1 MWWSLGGRLAILLD
15 FVFQL
20 EVGQAL
26 VVEHFADLAAVEL
39 EVRVHEVAETDQT
52 HEDEQVR
59 VVALALGLE
68 RIVRNLV
75 TIRQIMD
82 VVLFVPL
89 VPVRVTGEDLVMA
102 INNNEIKTKCRQ
114 AKQTYLCKGKSLWC
128 LYKLSSTKVVL
139 AVGLS

>member
-82 VVLFVPL
+82 VVLLVPL
-89 VPVRVTGEDLVMA
+89 VAVRVTGEDLVMA
-102 INNNEIKTKCRQ
+102 INNNEIRPNVGRQ
-114 AKQTYLCKGKSLWC
+114 SRLTC
-128 LYKLSSTKVVL
+128 
-139 AVGLS
+139 AVASRCGVCTSCPARRSCWPWA